1 MTEGNSK
8 QQAQSLCPTLSAS
21 VHSPLAGSH
30 KQRISHRIR
39 PILGTQCVLQMT
51 VQSDI
56 KKSRKYE
63 METYLGAM
71 KALYENAIAQN
82 GEIYDF
88 AFELTHGFSSITASA
103 IIADPRIIKILRYS
117 IAPSIS
123 QMKFGQMFGISS
135 VGVFEDAKGRLS
147 SQLKRIAPQ
156 IATFATK
163 HLDRARF
170 GWLDDATLSIPVARD
185 YARQW
190 TCSIAADQNAQTSFR
205 HWRKELQE
213 QAILQFLISK
223 GYVKSSLS
231 GILTRS
237 TDIAIGE
244 YKQETR
250 VRGRTTQK
258 ADVVFRS
265 KRTKKL
271 ILIEAKAVGVEL
283 DATKRAKECCDKAND
298 WRSSDELQPLDVI
311 CVIGGFFTETNLKN
325 LVASGINI
333 VWEHNLSMLKEYV

>member
-1 MTEGNSK
+1 M
-8 QQAQSLCPTLSAS
+8 
-21 VHSPLAGSH
+21 
-30 KQRISHRIR
+30 
-39 PILGTQCVLQMT
+39 
-51 VQSDI
+51 
-56 KKSRKYE
+56 SRKHE

-71 KALYENAIAQN
+71 KALYDNAIAQN
-82 GEIYDF
+82 CEIYDF
-88 AFELTHGFSSITASA
+88 AFTLTQGFSAITADSILA
-103 IIADPRIIKILRYS
+103 EPRIIKILRYA

-135 VGVFEDAKGRLS
+135 VGVFEDAKGRLPAE
-147 SQLKRIAPQ
+147 LRRIAPQ
-156 IATFATK
+156 IAAFATK

-170 GWLDDATLSIPVARD
+170 GWLDDKSLSIPVARE

-213 QAILQFLISK
+213 QAILQFIISR
-223 GYVKSSLS
+223 GYVKSGFS
-231 GILTRS
+231 GVVS
-237 TDIAIGE
+237 NATDIAIGE
-244 YKQETR
+244 YRQETR

-265 KRTKKL
+265 KKTKRL

-298 WRSSDELQPLDVI
+298 WRSSDSLSPLEVI

-325 LVASGINI
+325 LVASGIHI
-333 VWEHNLSMLKEYV
+333 VWEHRLSMLKEYT

>member
-1 MTEGNSK
+1 MT
-8 QQAQSLCPTLSAS
+8 A
-21 VHSPLAGSH
+21 
-30 KQRISHRIR
+30 
-39 PILGTQCVLQMT
+39 
-51 VQSDI
+51 QSDI
-56 KKSRKYE
+56 KKSRKHE

-71 KALYENAIAQN
+71 KALYDNAILQN
-82 GEIYDF
+82 VEIYDF
-88 AFELTHGFSSITASA
+88 AFELTHGFSSITAAA
-103 IIADPRIIKILRYS
+103 IIADPRIIKILRYA

-147 SQLKRIAPQ
+147 LHLKWIAPQ
-156 IATFATK
+156 IAIFATK

-170 GWLDDATLSIPVARD
+170 GWLDDASLSIPVARD

-213 QAILQFLISK
+213 QAVLQFLVSR
-223 GYVKSSLS
+223 GYVKSSFS
-231 GILTRS
+231 GILTHS

-298 WRSSDELQPLDVI
+298 WKSSDELHPMDVI

-325 LVASGINI
+325 LIASGINI